1 MDENPQEIINKLKL
15 YTAHYIRQ
23 ITKDNLSLSEI
34 DSLMDSIANP
44 NQQATISHDEAQ
56 KMARYLGGELGI
68 GEHFDEKLYKTI
80 ITLARI
86 VIELAATTDE
96 MDSKTHGDLKDI
108 SVILYPLMTRDDRT
122 NEIAF
127 ELKEYTDNFANL
139 DQHDREKLGQQLLG
153 EWYEAG
159 EIDKS
164 EQRFMYKK
172 FEEGW
177 HSNTTVNQNFSDD
190 K

>member
-1 MDENPQEIINKLKL
+1 MI
-15 YTAHYIRQ
+15 
-23 ITKDNLSLSEI
+23 
-34 DSLMDSIANP
+34 M
-44 NQQATISHDEAQ
+44 
-56 KMARYLGGELGI
+56 
-68 GEHFDEKLYKTI
+68 
-80 ITLARI
+80 
-86 VIELAATTDE
+86 
-96 MDSKTHGDLKDI
+96 
-108 SVILYPLMTRDDRT
+108 
-122 NEIAF
+122 
-127 ELKEYTDNFANL
+127 
-139 DQHDREKLGQQLLG
+139 G